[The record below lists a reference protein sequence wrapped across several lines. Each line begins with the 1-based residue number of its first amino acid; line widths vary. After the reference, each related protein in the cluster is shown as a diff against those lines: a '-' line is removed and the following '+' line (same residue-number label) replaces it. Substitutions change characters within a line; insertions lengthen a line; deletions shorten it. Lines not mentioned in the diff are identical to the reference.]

1 MRDTYLYILCVS
13 PKFYNFSN
21 LLVLGFF
28 VLGGYSY
35 VARLLYSE
43 NFRTNIFTVE
53 DTVWIETYTY
63 MRVYKF
69 LVHFSLYTDIFKNKI
84 HMYRASNS

>member
-1 MRDTYLYILCVS
+1 MRDAYLYTLYVS

-28 VLGGYSY
+28 ALEGYSY

-53 DTVWIETYTY
+53 DTVSIETYTY
-63 MRVYKF
+63 AC
-69 LVHFSLYTDIFKNKI
+69 L
-84 HMYRASNS
+84 